1 MHVVSRGCGLA
12 VALLGASLLSG
23 CGLYFHSDAY
33 QKKTDAAADA
43 VEAALF
49 TPRIQEIGKEAIA
62 VSGEYEGALV
72 QREIA
77 LRDRVIVAVVK
88 EPIALAPPSDVDP
101 SSQAPWYGVGFLKSE
116 TDRRLGEIV
125 GKENIERYGL
135 TASNL
140 RGDMATEEK
149 ILTEAKDAYADEV
162 QEYRAAPSAT
172 KKDDVSCKTVL
183 GLPAEELEQF
193 GLGRIADRC
202 KQILESEQRIQA
214 RLFGGDASKLGQICE
229 ANVAAGELQETYCAV
244 RASESE
250 IRKAEDEKRKLKA
263 AIEALA
269 ATFQPSGIEDDPADN
284 DFIAAVEKLQ
294 GLLESADLPKQAG
307 AFGYDMLADILKEAL
322 AFDVSAAVGEATGEP
337 AASPPDGQ
345 GDPSKAAMAGA
356 VIRVVTAGVK
366 FGRAYES
373 QPPFDRANTVIIAL
387 ASLRHK
393 AGVAEIAAQTER
405 ARINYLRGR
414 QEALIREIELL
425 SASWRLQ
432 RHLPDGDIVSLSG
445 ATALQADAALGT
457 YVASIN
463 RGLIPGGVFK
473 ERIRNLDIKELD
485 AISVLSGQ
493 STDQVA
499 KAAAEALR
507 AYGKGGLDPAVVF
520 GEILGALAVV
530 GIWM

>member
-1 MHVVSRGCGLA
+1 MELSVKEQKDFELDRIVSRCR
-12 VALLGASLLSG
+12 
-23 CGLYFHSDAY
+23 D
-33 QKKTDAAADA
+33 
-43 VEAALF
+43 
-49 TPRIQEIGKEAIA
+49 IA
-62 VSGEYEGALV
+62 EY
-72 QREIA
+72 
-77 LRDRVIVAVVK
+77 D
-88 EPIALAPPSDVDP
+88 
-101 SSQAPWYGVGFLKSE
+101 
-116 TDRRLGEIV
+116 
-125 GKENIERYGL
+125 
-135 TASNL
+135 
-140 RGDMATEEK
+140 
-149 ILTEAKDAYADEV
+149 
-162 QEYRAAPSAT
+162 
-172 KKDDVSCKTVL
+172 
-183 GLPAEELEQF
+183 
-193 GLGRIADRC
+193 
-202 KQILESEQRIQA
+202 QRIQA
-214 RLFGGDASKLGQICE
+214 RLFHTDEETLSRMCTGGVD
-229 ANVAAGELQETYCAV
+229 AGELQQVFCDIRV
-244 RASESE
+244 SESE
-250 IRKAEDEKRKLKA
+250 IQKAETEKKKLKG

-269 ATFQPSGIEDDPADN
+269 ATYKPSGIEDDPADK

-294 GLLESADLPKQAG
+294 GLLESADLPKQAR

-322 AFDVSAAVGEATGEP
+322 AFDVSAAVGEVTGEP

-345 GDPSKAAMAGA
+345 GDESKAAMAGA
-356 VIRVVTAGVK
+356 IIRVVTTGVK

-373 QPPFDRANTVIIAL
+373 QPPFDRANTAIIAL
-387 ASLRHK
+387 AALRHK
-393 AGVAEIAAQTER
+393 AGVAEIAAQSER

-432 RHLPDGDIVSLSG
+432 KLLPDGDIVSLSG
-445 ATALQADAALGT
+445 ASALQADAALGT